1 MPSPFPGMDPYLEH
15 PGMWPEVHHRL
26 ISAIADALEQTL
38 SLDYRVAIEKRTYLS
53 VPEDSVLVGIPDVS
67 VYRKTEA
74 STATAVMP
82 ATRWSTTGLRPSTSV
97 TVTLPMPEEVKESYL
112 EIRDIATGEVVTA
125 IEVLSPTNKRTDT
138 GLNAYQA
145 KRQTVLGSQ
154 THLVEIDLLRGGEA
168 MPMLGQVAASDYRI
182 LVSCSTKRPR
192 AELYAFNLEE
202 PIPIVGIPL
211 KTGETEIP
219 LDLQAL
225 LNGIYDRARYRLTID
240 YTQTPVPALRQS
252 AQIWAQQ
259 LIDN

>member
-26 ISAIADALEQTL
+26 ISAIADSLEQTL
-38 SLDYRVAIEKRTYLS
+38 SLDYRVAIEKRTYMS

-67 VYRKTEA
+67 VYGKAKT

-82 ATRWSTTGLRPSTSV
+82 KPRSTSV
-97 TVTLPMPEEVKESYL
+97 TVMLPMPEEVKEGYL

-125 IEVLSPTNKRTDT
+125 IEVLSPTNKRPGP
-138 GLNAYQA
+138 GLNAYQS
-145 KRQTVLGSQ
+145 KRQTVVGSQ

-168 MPMLGQVAASDYRI
+168 MSMIGPVDASDYRI
-182 LVSCSTKRPR
+182 LVSRSTSRPR

-202 PIPIVGIPL
+202 PIPIVDIPL
-211 KTGETEIP
+211 KSGDPEIA
-219 LDLQAL
+219 LDLQTL
-225 LNGIYDRARYRLTID
+225 LNGIYDRARYRLAID

-252 AQIWAQQ
+252 AQAWAKQF
-259 LIDN
+259 IEKII

>member
-26 ISAIADALEQTL
+26 ISAIADALEQIL

-67 VYRKTEA
+67 VYRKAETT
-74 STATAVMP
+74 TATAVMP
-82 ATRWSTTGLRPSTSV
+82 ETRSTSV
-97 TVTLPMPEEVKESYL
+97 TVTLPMPEEIKEGYL

-125 IEVLSPTNKRTDT
+125 IEVLSPTNKRPGT
-138 GLNAYQA
+138 GLDAYKS

-168 MPMLGQVAASDYRI
+168 MPMVGQVTASDYRI
-182 LVSCSTKRPR
+182 LVSRSVSRPR

-202 PIPIVGIPL
+202 SIPVVGIPL
-211 KTGETEIP
+211 KTGEAEIP
-219 LDLQAL
+219 LDLQIL
-225 LNGIYDRARYRLTID
+225 LNGIYDRARYALTID
-240 YTQTPVPALRQS
+240 YTQIPVPALRKS
-252 AQIWAQQ
+252 AQDWAKQR
-259 LIDN
+259 IVG